1 MTTVKTETA
10 LDRFVNETR
19 ARFAREPDPEKRW
32 TTLGPALAKLL
43 EDPAVVAAS
52 KVWPECRVVDNRVDN
67 LLFYE
72 DPDYKFVING
82 LVLNDTGGGGAT
94 RIHDHAH
101 VYTLYGLLDGQ
112 QRIERYERL
121 DDRSKAD
128 YAEIRKTSD
137 SLCGAGEIDLV
148 RPFEIHAEDTL
159 GKRSVAVIV
168 RSELSGGFMQ
178 GRYNV
183 ETHHYWEGFGPR
195 QTRLPFYG

>member
-19 ARFAREPDPEKRW
+19 ALFAREPDPEKRW
-32 TTLGPALAKLL
+32 TALGPALAKLL
-43 EDPAVVAAS
+43 EDPAVIAAS
-52 KVWPECRVVDNRVDN
+52 KAWPECRVVDNRVDN

-82 LVLNDTGGGGAT
+82 LVLNDTGSGGAT

-137 SLCGAGEIDLV
+137 SQCGPGEIDLV
-148 RPFEIHAEDTL
+148 RPFEIHAEDTM
-159 GKRSVAVIV
+159 GKRSVALIV

-183 ETHHYWEGFGPR
+183 ETHDYWQGLGPR